1 MVSIFVCCWLPLNV
15 INVTNEYV
23 SLLYESRYFLLTFF
37 AAHVVAMS
45 STVYNPFLY
54 ADPTRPAPPRR
65 KPRLSCVR
73 ACVRDAQFE
82 HWNKLRE
89 IWTGPAARRVRGAGR
104 LVGW

>member
-73 ACVRDAQFE
+73 ACVT
-82 HWNKLRE
+82 HSSN
-89 IWTGPAARRVRGAGR
+89 TGTSYGRSGLVPLHEGFVGQAG
-104 LVGW
+104 